1 MIIDA
6 TNLILGRLAAYASK
20 QALLG
25 NKVEIINCE
34 KAIITGKRDSI
45 FAFYRERIE
54 RGYIYKGPFMSRMPD
69 RIIKRTIRGML
80 PYKKERGKIALKKIR
95 CYLGMP
101 KEFDGKK
108 METLKEAHL
117 TKMKNIS
124 YITIGELANHL
135 GK

>member
-6 TNLILGRLAAYASK
+6 TNLIIGRVSAYAAK

-25 NKVEIINCE
+25 NSIHIVNCE
-34 KAIITGKRDSI
+34 KAVITGKRESI
-45 FAFYRERIE
+45 FAFYRERRE

-69 RIIKRTIRGML
+69 RIMKRVIRGML
-80 PYKKERGKIALKKIR
+80 PYKKERGKLALKKVK
-95 CYLGMP
+95 CYLGVP
-101 KEFDGKK
+101 KEILEKK
-108 METLKEAHL
+108 SETLKEAHIS
-117 TKMKNIS
+117 KMKNVK